1 MPRTIPLIR
10 AANVLPLVGWLEKNR
25 FPTSELLKSADL
37 DYWFA
42 LSPFDP
48 VPTQNVVQLIGD
60 MAKTHGSDVGS
71 RIVSEASLIEL
82 GFIGAV
88 ALGAR
93 TPAEALERV
102 QIALPMHS
110 SHETVKTEM
119 DTSSLW
125 VEECLTFKVEPAALH
140 AIHVLFSSLIQQ
152 LCRLTGMQ
160 QPLLRKIEMC
170 SHPERGTDYLEN
182 TFGCPVV
189 PSNSQIVRI
198 EIDRNVAFRSF
209 RNIARDRSV
218 QLLKRNI
225 PPLSEDPSLAAS
237 VRSVISSMLFGGEP
251 SINRVAG
258 SAGMSVRSLQ
268 RRLSEEG
275 TSFSTELDKVR
286 TRLAL
291 EHLGV
296 QDISLSDLSERL
308 GYSDQSALSR
318 AIRRLAGKA
327 PTKLTKPASD

>member
-25 FPTSELLKSADL
+25 FPTNELLKSSDL
-37 DYWFA
+37 EYWFA

-48 VPTQNVVQLIGD
+48 VPTQNVVQLIGH
-60 MAKTHGSDVGS
+60 MANAHGSDVGS
-71 RIVSEASLIEL
+71 RIASEASLIEL

-93 TPAEALERV
+93 TPAEALQRV
-102 QIALPMHS
+102 QIAMPMHS
-110 SHETVKTEM
+110 SHETVNTEAG
-119 DTSSLW
+119 TSSLW
-125 VEECLTFKVEPAALH
+125 VEECLTFQVEPAALH

-152 LCRLTGMQ
+152 LCCLTGMQ
-160 QPLLRKIEMC
+160 QPVLRKIEMC

-182 TFGCPVV
+182 TFGCPVL
-189 PSNSQIVRI
+189 PSTSQIVRI
-198 EIDRNVAFRSF
+198 EIDRSIAFNPF
-209 RNIARDRSV
+209 RKIARDRSV

-237 VRSVISSMLFGGEP
+237 VRSVVSSMLFGGEP
-251 SINRVAG
+251 SIDRVAR
-258 SAGMSVRSLQ
+258 SAAMSVRSLQ
-268 RRLSEEG
+268 RRLSDEG

-291 EHLGV
+291 QHLRE
-296 QDISLSDLSERL
+296 QDISLADLSERL

-318 AIRRLAGKA
+318 AVRRLAGKP
-327 PTKLTKPASD
+327 PTKLTKLTSE